1 MSTKPPL
8 PLIPDKYIRFIFG
21 IIVFSALI
29 SGGTYY
35 LQSSLVLLKTF
46 GLFAH
51 WAAILIL
58 LPVLSGLIQHLIAP
72 PARLLVPIL
81 GALVSSIILYPL
93 YAERFWAIPPSITDT
108 IFFTLAIAGIGF
120 TASIN
125 PHDRHVKQRRAIK
138 SRKKSLNKKVAHVH
152 EKLPHEDG
160 LVDNLLNSSMIRS
173 LELALSIFS
182 IIAGIW
188 GTITLGMSA
197 MN

>member
-1 MSTKPPL
+1 MSTKPPP

-35 LQSSLVLLKTF
+35 LQSSLILLKAF

-58 LPVLSGLIQHLIAP
+58 LPVLSGLLQHLIAP

-81 GALVSSIILYPL
+81 GALASSIVLYPL

-138 SRKKSLNKKVAHVH
+138 NRKTSSNKKAAHGHV
-152 EKLPHEDG
+152 EPHGDG
-160 LVDNLLNSSMIRS
+160 LVDNLLNSSIIRS

-197 MN
+197 M

>member
-1 MSTKPPL
+1 MSTKQPH
-8 PLIPDKYIRFIFG
+8 PLIPDKYISFIFG

-35 LQSSLVLLKTF
+35 LQSSLTLLKAF
-46 GLFAH
+46 GLFSH

-81 GALVSSIILYPL
+81 GALASSIVLYPL

-138 SRKKSLNKKVAHVH
+138 TRKKSLKKGSHGHVA
-152 EKLPHEDG
+152 PHEDG
-160 LVDNLLNSSMIRS
+160 LVDNLLNSSLIRS

-197 MN
+197 L

>member
-1 MSTKPPL
+1 MSTRKPH
-8 PLIPDKYIRFIFG
+8 PLISDKIIRFIFG
-21 IIVFSALI
+21 IIVFSALV

-35 LQSSLVLLKTF
+35 LQSSLFLFKVL
-46 GLFAH
+46 GLYAH

-58 LPVLSGLIQHLIAP
+58 LPALSGLVQHLIVP

-81 GALVSSIILYPL
+81 GALASSIILYPL

-108 IFFTLAIAGIGF
+108 IVFTLAIAGIGF

-125 PHDRHVKQRRAIK
+125 PHDRHVKQRRVIRN
-138 SRKKSLNKKVAHVH
+138 RKKSSHKKESHVH
-152 EKLPHEDG
+152 VDQHEDG

>member
-1 MSTKPPL
+1 MRTKKHH
-8 PLIPDKYIRFIFG
+8 PLIPDEYIRFIFG
-21 IIVFSALI
+21 IIVFSGLI

-35 LQSSLVLLKTF
+35 LQSSLILLKAF

-58 LPVLSGLIQHLIAP
+58 LPVLSGLLQHLIAP

-81 GALVSSIILYPL
+81 GALVSSTILYPL

-138 SRKKSLNKKVAHVH
+138 RRKKSSHKKESDQH
-152 EKLPHEDG
+152 EDPHHGDG
-160 LVDNLLNSSMIRS
+160 LVDNLLNSSIIRS

-197 MN
+197 L

>member
-1 MSTKPPL
+1 MSTKQPL

-35 LQSSLVLLKTF
+35 LQSSLILLKAF

-58 LPVLSGLIQHLIAP
+58 LPVLSGLVQHLIAP

-81 GALVSSIILYPL
+81 GALASSIILYPL

-108 IFFTLAIAGIGF
+108 IVFTLAVAGIGF

-125 PHDRHVKQRRAIK
+125 PHDRHVKQRRAIRN
-138 SRKKSLNKKVAHVH
+138 SKKSSNKKEAHEHVDPK
-152 EKLPHEDG
+152 ENG
-160 LVDNLLNSSMIRS
+160 LAERLLNSSMIRS

>member
-1 MSTKPPL
+1 MSAKQLP

-35 LQSSLVLLKTF
+35 LQSSLILLKSF

-51 WAAILIL
+51 WATILIL
-58 LPVLSGLIQHLIAP
+58 LPVLSGLIQHLIGP

-81 GALVSSIILYPL
+81 GALMSSIILYPL
-93 YAERFWAIPPSITDT
+93 YADRFWAIPPSITDT
-108 IFFTLAIAGIGF
+108 IFFTLAVAGIGF

-125 PHDRHVKQRRAIK
+125 PHDRHIKQRRAIK
-138 SRKKSLNKKVAHVH
+138 SRKKSLHKKEAHKH
-152 EKLPHEDG
+152 DAPHGDG
-160 LVDNLLNSSMIRS
+160 LVDNLLNSSLIRS
-173 LELALSIFS
+173 LELALSIGS

-197 MN
+197 L

>member
-1 MSTKPPL
+1 MSTKQPL

-35 LQSSLVLLKTF
+35 LQNSLILLKAF

-58 LPVLSGLIQHLIAP
+58 LPVLSGLLQHLIAP

-81 GALVSSIILYPL
+81 GALASSIILYPL
-93 YAERFWAIPPSITDT
+93 YAVYFWAIPPSITDT
-108 IFFTLAIAGIGF
+108 IVFTLAIAGIGF

-125 PHDRHVKQRRAIK
+125 PHDRHVKQRRAIRN
-138 SRKKSLNKKVAHVH
+138 RKKSSHKKESHVH
-152 EKLPHEDG
+152 THPLEAG
-160 LVDNLLNSSMIRS
+160 LVDRLLNSSLIRS
-173 LELALSIFS
+173 LELALTIISL
-182 IIAGIW
+182 IAGIW
-188 GTITLGMSA
+188 GTFSLGMSA
-197 MN
+197 MK

>member
-1 MSTKPPL
+1 MSTKIHH

-21 IIVFSALI
+21 IIVFSTLM

-35 LQSSLVLLKTF
+35 LQSSLTLLKAF

-81 GALVSSIILYPL
+81 GALVSSITLYPL
-93 YAERFWAIPPSITDT
+93 YAERFWAIPPSTTDT

-125 PHDRHVKQRRAIK
+125 PHDRHVKQRRAIR
-138 SRKKSLNKKVAHVH
+138 SRKKSPHKIESH
-152 EKLPHEDG
+152 EHEDG
-160 LVDNLLNSSMIRS
+160 LVDNLLNSSLIRS

-197 MN
+197 M

>member
-1 MSTKPPL
+1 MSAKQLP

-35 LQSSLVLLKTF
+35 LQSSLILLKSF

-58 LPVLSGLIQHLIAP
+58 LPVLSGLIQHLIEP

-81 GALVSSIILYPL
+81 GALMSSIILYPL
-93 YAERFWAIPPSITDT
+93 YADRFWAIPPSITDT
-108 IFFTLAIAGIGF
+108 IFFTLAVAGIGF

-125 PHDRHVKQRRAIK
+125 PHDRHIKQRRAIK
-138 SRKKSLNKKVAHVH
+138 SRKKSLHKKEAHKH
-152 EKLPHEDG
+152 DEPHGNG
-160 LVDNLLNSSMIRS
+160 LVDNLLNSSLIRS
-173 LELALSIFS
+173 LELALSIGS

-197 MN
+197 L

>member
-1 MSTKPPL
+1 MSTKKPH

-35 LQSSLVLLKTF
+35 LQSSLILLKAF

-58 LPVLSGLIQHLIAP
+58 LPVLSGLLQHLIAP

-81 GALVSSIILYPL
+81 GALASSIILYPL

-125 PHDRHVKQRRAIK
+125 PHDRHVKQRRAIR
-138 SRKKSLNKKVAHVH
+138 SRKKSSNKKEAHGH
-152 EKLPHEDG
+152 NNPHEDG
-160 LVDNLLNSSMIRS
+160 LLDNLLNSSIIRS

-197 MN
+197 L

>member
-1 MSTKPPL
+1 MSTKKLQPI
-8 PLIPDKYIRFIFG
+8 IPDEIIRFIFG
-21 IIVFSALI
+21 IILFSTFI

-35 LQSSLVLLKTF
+35 LQSSLILLKAF

-51 WAAILIL
+51 WVTILML
-58 LPVLSGLIQHLIAP
+58 LPVLSGLFQHLIAP
-72 PARLLVPIL
+72 PARLLVPLI
-81 GALVSSIILYPL
+81 GALISTTILYPL
-93 YAERFWAIPPSITDT
+93 YANHFWAIPPSITDT
-108 IFFTLAIAGIGF
+108 IVFTLAIAGIGF

-138 SRKKSLNKKVAHVH
+138 SRKTSSNKKQAHVH
-152 EKLPHEDG
+152 NEEPHADG
-160 LVDNLLNSSMIRS
+160 LVDNLLNSSLIRS

-197 MN
+197 L

>member
-1 MSTKPPL
+1 MSTKKPH

-21 IIVFSALI
+21 IIVFTALI

-35 LQSSLVLLKTF
+35 LQSSLYILKSF
-46 GLFAH
+46 GLFAL

-81 GALVSSIILYPL
+81 GALVSSVILYPL

-138 SRKKSLNKKVAHVH
+138 SRKISANKKETNGHIA
-152 EKLPHEDG
+152 PHEDG
-160 LVDNLLNSSMIRS
+160 LVDNLLNSSLIRS

-197 MN
+197 L